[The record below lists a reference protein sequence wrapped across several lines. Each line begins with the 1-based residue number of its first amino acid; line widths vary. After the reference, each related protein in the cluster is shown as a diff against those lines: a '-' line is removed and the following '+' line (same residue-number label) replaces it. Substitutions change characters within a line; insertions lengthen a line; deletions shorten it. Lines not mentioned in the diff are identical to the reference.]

1 MEVSCQSGM
10 CQEHKEE
17 LTRQLEDARNTI
29 AALQRSLKSLQQQL
43 ATHQAAP
50 HDDQRIGE
58 TLVTSNDGDADFM
71 RLYLTLLF
79 ESGDT
84 RRLDDCR

>member
-1 MEVSCQSGM
+1 M

-17 LTRQLEDARNTI
+17 LTRQLEDARTTI
-29 AALQRSLKSLQQQL
+29 AALQRSLEALQQQL
-43 ATHQAAP
+43 ATHQAAS
-50 HDDQRIGE
+50 HDDQRIG
-58 TLVTSNDGDADFM
+58 VTPVTPNDGDTDFM

-84 RRLDDCR
+84 RRLDDSR